1 MSPASDSHIITGSHT
16 LKCTPPCALSTTGC
30 LIHNTHNEIK
40 DHHFVMISSH
50 KRALAGNICMTH
62 QKYKY
67 HPHVVHRS

>member
-16 LKCTPPCALSTTGC
+16 LKCTPPRALSTTGC

-40 DHHFVMISSH
+40 DHHFVMIPSH